1 MRACLLSVIQK
12 LNSRWGKVDARTY
25 KFREVLKA
33 VEHVE
38 PMVIDGSCGH
48 GVVTQIQGF
57 AHLH

>member
-1 MRACLLSVIQK
+1 MLFLQNLYKIKLHQGGSLL
-12 LNSRWGKVDARTY
+12 RTY

-48 GVVTQIQGF
+48 GVVAQIQGF